1 MPIALTSVNVAEVVV
16 RGYLSAGGSDLQN
29 CYNVYHF
36 KRATTVVNPSKANI
50 AAAFLA
56 SIQAALLLC
65 VHADYH
71 TSVVSIRYPEDA
83 DDQYTDITDAGV
95 GVVATDRLPDLA
107 CVTTVLRTNKRGRR
121 YQGMKHYGG
130 VPEAHTD
137 KDILVTV
144 AGQGLAKWILL
155 AAATFTGFTD
165 SDGNIWT
172 PVVMSRK
179 YSQLAVNPTSVDWA
193 DVKEVLLN
201 KNIGTMRSR
210 RVATVR

>member
-1 MPIALTSVNVAEVVV
+1 MSIPLTDVHLVEVLT

-29 CYNVYHF
+29 SYNVYHF
-36 KRATTVVNPSKANI
+36 RRATTVVNPSKASI
-50 AAAFLA
+50 TTAFLA

-65 VHADYH
+65 VHSDYH
-71 TSVVSIRYPEDA
+71 TSVVSVRYPEDA
-83 DDQYTDITDAGV
+83 DDQYTDTTDAGV
-95 GVVATDRLPDLA
+95 GVVATDRLPDVA

-121 YQGMKHYGG
+121 YQGMKHYSG

-144 AGQGLAKWILL
+144 AGQGLAKWVLL
-155 AAATFTGFTD
+155 AAATFNGFTD